1 MFPEGLEMLMGK
13 GLAKMMRMVCPWK
26 IFWHFFCRLGKYEY
40 LCLENLFF
48 NVIF

>member
-26 IFWHFFCRLGKYEY
+26 NFWHFFFADW
-40 LCLENLFF
+40 ENT
-48 NVIF
+48 NIFVLRIYSLM